1 MLLLFCGQRNRD
13 FTRLNNLP
21 RSYRHTRARIH
32 TPGSQKSTS
41 ELYLSFWDLSRA
53 LQGAFFSVYP
63 GDWGF
68 PSSSDGK
75 ESAGNAG
82 DLGSISVLG
91 RSPGGGHGNQLVLLP
106 RESHGQRS
114 LAGCSPEGR
123 TESDMTEAT

>member
-1 MLLLFCGQRNRD
+1 MSNTMVKMLNEESISVNPPQPCEVTMLLLFCGRGNRD
-13 FTRLNNLP
+13 FKRLNNLP

-41 ELYLSFWDLSRA
+41 ELYLSSWDLSRA

-68 PSSSDGK
+68 PSCSDGK

-91 RSPGGGHGNQLVLLP
+91 RSPGEGHGNPL
-106 RESHGQRS
+106 
-114 LAGCSPEGR
+114 
-123 TESDMTEAT
+123 

>member
-1 MLLLFCGQRNRD
+1 MSNTMVKTLNEESILVNPLQPCEVTMLLLFCGQRNRD

-91 RSPGGGHGNQLVLLP
+91 RSPGEGHGNPL
-106 RESHGQRS
+106 
-114 LAGCSPEGR
+114 
-123 TESDMTEAT
+123 